1 MPYSRI
7 TDGRM
12 IKKSTISQRI
22 ECFRP
27 DTITDF
33 INSGN
38 MMFVDTPPLSWFRNY
53 RSDLLPHPTK
63 GDSLFK
69 GCWRELHGFEFPFAG
84 RYSVFQHGAMCYPA
98 TFIHSFGKCETSL
111 ENVKGSVAYR
121 DFISSVKEIS
131 LSAGKRMLL
140 ICSGVRKIR
149 VPGISISKKF
159 IIETNS
165 LHDVLK
171 ELIRKNHDRISWEG
185 GCFDF

>member
-1 MPYSRI
+1 MPYARI
-7 TDGRM
+7 TDGKM
-12 IKKSTISQRI
+12 IRKSTISQRI

-38 MMFVDTPPLSWFRNY
+38 MVFVDTPPLSWFRNY
-53 RSDLLPHPTK
+53 RNDLLPHPTK
-63 GDSLFK
+63 GDSHFE
-69 GCWRELHGFEFPFAG
+69 GCWRELHGFEFPSAG

-111 ENVKGSVAYR
+111 ENVNGSVAYR
-121 DFISSVKEIS
+121 DFISSVKEIG

-140 ICSGVRKIR
+140 ICSGVWRIW

-165 LHDVLK
+165 LHWVLK
-171 ELIRKNHDRISWEG
+171 ELIRKNHDRIPWEG
-185 GCFDF
+185 DCFDF

>member
-1 MPYSRI
+1 MSYARI
-7 TDGRM
+7 TDVKM
-12 IKKSTISQRI
+12 IKKTPIFQRI
-22 ECFRP
+22 EGFRP

-38 MMFVDTPPLSWFRNY
+38 MVFVDTPPLSWFRNY
-53 RSDLLPHPTK
+53 RSELLPHPTK
-63 GDSLFK
+63 GDSRLKDFR
-69 GCWRELHGFEFPFAG
+69 REPHGFEFLSAW
-84 RYSVFQHGAMCYPA
+84 RYSVFQHGTMCYPA
-98 TFIHSFGKCETSL
+98 TFIHSFGKCESSL

-149 VPGISISKKF
+149 VPGIFISKKF

-165 LHDVLK
+165 LHGVLK

-185 GCFDF
+185 DCFDF

>member
-165 LHDVLK
+165 LHGVLK
-171 ELIRKNHDRISWEG
+171 ELIRKNHDRIPWEG
-185 GCFDF
+185 DRFDF

>member
-1 MPYSRI
+1 MPYARI

-12 IKKSTISQRI
+12 IKKTPIFQRI

-38 MMFVDTPPLSWFRNY
+38 MVFVDTPPLSWFRNY
-53 RSDLLPHPTK
+53 RNDLLPNPTK
-63 GDSLFK
+63 GDSRSKCF
-69 GCWRELHGFEFPFAG
+69 WREPHGFEFLSAG
-84 RYSVFQHGAMCYPA
+84 RYSVFQHGAMYYPA
-98 TFIHSFGKCETSL
+98 TFIYSLGKCESSL

-149 VPGISISKKF
+149 VPGIFISKKF

-165 LHDVLK
+165 LRGVLK

-185 GCFDF
+185 DCFDF